1 MWDFYNDKVIFL
13 TGGTGFVGTAILY
26 RLFTQASPRR
36 VFSLSRGGYQKAD
49 KIWREILS
57 ESVSQYFIHNPRI
70 TIVSGDLKNPNWG
83 LSDMDW
89 NYLKES
95 VNIVIHAASSI
106 NLGASLEKMDGLVM
120 SPTMFLADMSLQMQ
134 NFQNFVFVSTA
145 YSNAHLWSLSKEDDV
160 PVEESFYSLD
170 TNSLVSEP
178 QQDSWKYITKG
189 ATEEWAEI
197 QRTATTNVWETFD
210 FPWAYAYA
218 KNLTERL
225 LFQKFGEHDAL
236 EKLLILK
243 PSIISPAIVFPYTGY
258 ARASSTPAAAFTAAI
273 NLSFGSRFRF
283 ASRASA
289 PYKSAL
295 NEVPVD
301 VVVDRLLV
309 HLANGTSG
317 IVHAVSS
324 KKDRLSIFD
333 FVMPSISSERRIP
346 WKIKSECSS
355 LDWHSKDVHFANR
368 IFKLVGTT
376 FDFKERKTETLQA
389 VLTAREK
396 EGLILFTDGYLPDF
410 KQRRGLVRQ
419 MGLVFCRK
427 QHVPSFLVKLLL
439 PPGKLR
445 PEIMLPL
452 GYKEENIDKF

>member
-36 VFSLSRGGYQKAD
+36 VERKAD
-49 KIWREILS
+49 EIWREILS
-57 ESVSQYFIHNPRI
+57 ESVSQYFINNPRI
-70 TIVSGDLKNPNWG
+70 TIVCGDLKSSNWG

-89 NYLKES
+89 KCLQES

-106 NLGASLEKMDGLVM
+106 NLGARLEKMDGLVI
-120 SPTMFLADMSLQMQ
+120 SPTMFLADMTLQMQ
-134 NFQNFVFVSTA
+134 SFQNFVFVSTA

-160 PVEESFYSLD
+160 PVEESLYSFD
-170 TNSLVSEP
+170 TDRLVSEP
-178 QQDSWKYITKG
+178 QKDSWKYITQG

-197 QRTATTNVWETFD
+197 QRTATTNIWETFD

-243 PSIISPAIVFPYTGY
+243 PSIISPAKVFPYPNY
-258 ARASSTPAAAFTAAI
+258 ARASSTPAAGFEAAI
-273 NLSFGSRFRF
+273 NLSFGRRFRF
-283 ASRASA
+283 ASRAST
-289 PYKSAL
+289 PYKSIL

-324 KKDRLSIFD
+324 KEDRLSIFD
-333 FVMPSISSERRIP
+333 FVLPNFASERRIP
-346 WKIKSECSS
+346 WKIKPECSS
-355 LDWHSKDVHFANR
+355 LDWHSKDVHFVNR
-368 IFKLVGTT
+368 IFKLVGTS
-376 FDFKERKTETLQA
+376 FDFKETKTETLRA
-389 VLTAREK
+389 VLTDRER
-396 EGLILFTDGYLPDF
+396 EGLILFTDGYFPDF
-410 KQRRGLVRQ
+410 KQRRGIVRQ
-419 MGLVFCRK
+419 MGLVFGRK

-439 PPGKLR
+439 PPSKQR
-445 PEIMLPL
+445 PEIPLPM
-452 GYKEENIDKF
+452 GFQEENIVKS